1 MRDYTVLQK
10 FALIGLNGL
19 ESEHPSVEKTA
30 ILKGYLIGE
39 KVESA
44 YFDENV
50 GADGFKKEVEKVSAR
65 KISKKE
71 VKEIEKKL
79 EQELND
85 LGVMIKIPDLLA
97 CDLTYETAGID
108 LKSYYCEK
116 EVYLTMVE
124 EIRAEVLDGGEITEE
139 TKFLLWLLRETGC
152 LHDFFSIKEQEDL
165 QKRLLELSVG
175 DEKYNAL
182 LNFEFHNSFVTSYL
196 NFLKKKSNF
205 FKNPYLEG
213 VALVFPFLER
223 RKAIFIDSVI
233 FGTTV
238 LSRREATVK
247 HLRDKGHQ
255 VEEVKNGEETILRI
269 DNMYYRLFPGSRVR
283 CVPIQ
288 GINLVPVYR

>member
-1 MRDYTVLQK
+1 MKDYTVLQR

-30 ILKGYLIGE
+30 ILKGCLIGE
-39 KVESA
+39 KIESA

-50 GADGFKKEVEKVSAR
+50 GRDVFKKEVEKISVQ

-71 VKEIEKKL
+71 VKEIENKL
-79 EQELND
+79 AQELYD
-85 LGVMIKIPDLLA
+85 SGVMRKLPDLLA

-108 LKSYYCEK
+108 LKSYYCDK
-116 EVYLTMVE
+116 EVYLPMVE
-124 EIRAEVLDGGEITEE
+124 EIRAEVLDGGEVTEE

-152 LHDFFSIKEQEDL
+152 LHDFFSTKEQEEL
-165 QKRLLELSVG
+165 QKRFLQLSVE
-175 DEKYNAL
+175 DEKYNEL
-182 LNFEFHNSFVTSYL
+182 LNYEFHNSFVTSYL
-196 NFLKKKSNF
+196 NFLKKKSNL

-238 LSRREATVK
+238 LTRREAVIE
-247 HLRDKGHQ
+247 HLRGKGHQ
-255 VEEVKNGEETILRI
+255 VEEVKNGEETILRV
-269 DNMYYRLFPGSRVR
+269 DNMYYRLFPGSRACR
-283 CVPIQ
+283 IPIQ